1 MRSEIM
7 TRASWIR
14 GYLVLLIV
22 FVTFYAADASFA
34 GIEIPKFV
42 DKVDA
47 KSEANKIAEGAAV
60 FLYVLAGVV
69 AVFGI
74 LVGGI
79 KIMDDKSEEGWQKI
93 KNALL
98 GTAVIVFSGAI
109 IHIFS

>member
-1 MRSEIM
+1 MKRDYWKSGSLILLLLVIM
-7 TRASWIR
+7 
-14 GYLVLLIV
+14 LL
-22 FVTFYAADASFA
+22 AADASFA

-47 KSEANKIAEGAAV
+47 KSEANKIAEGASV

>member
-1 MRSEIM
+1 MKRDV
-7 TRASWIR
+7 WIR
-14 GYLVLLIV
+14 VYLVFLLL
-22 FVTFYAADASFA
+22 FLALYAADAAFA